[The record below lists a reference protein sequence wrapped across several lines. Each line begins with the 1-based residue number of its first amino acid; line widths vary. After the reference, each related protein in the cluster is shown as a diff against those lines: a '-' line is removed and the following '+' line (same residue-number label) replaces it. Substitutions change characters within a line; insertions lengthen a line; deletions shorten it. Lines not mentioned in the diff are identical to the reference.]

1 MSSLIAAHTRY
12 LMIDQI
18 RVPIG
23 LLASSLF
30 PAVAMVAFVVPSA
43 GQNPKIATM
52 ATGSLMFF
60 GAMSSAVMGL
70 SISVS
75 QDREQPWHPYLR
87 TLPAG
92 PFPHFAGRILAALAV
107 VLVSVVP
114 VLLVGALFTEAT
126 ITPGKL
132 SAGLG
137 VLVAGIIPFMLMG
150 LLVGNLLS
158 SKAAMA
164 VAQILFFPMAIV
176 GGLLMPPQFLPEF
189 IQVISP
195 YVPTRG
201 AGELMWWAI
210 ADNRPDT
217 VALVMLAAWTVVL
230 GAAAAWAYRRDE
242 GRRFA

>member
-164 VAQILFFPMAIV
+164 VAQILFFPMAII

>member
-12 LMIDQI
+12 LMIEQI

-30 PAVAMVAFVVPSA
+30 PAIAMVAFVVPSA

-60 GAMSSAVMGL
+60 GAMFSAVMGL

-92 PFPHFAGRILAALAV
+92 PFPHFAGRILTALAV